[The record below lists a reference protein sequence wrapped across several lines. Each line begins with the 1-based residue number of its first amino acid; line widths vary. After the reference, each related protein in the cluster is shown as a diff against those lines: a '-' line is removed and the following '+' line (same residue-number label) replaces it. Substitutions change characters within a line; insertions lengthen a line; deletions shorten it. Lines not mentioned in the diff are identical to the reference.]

1 MTKSEI
7 LHKFQYRA
15 RDARPYNVAGKSN
28 CALRR
33 RARRGAHCAP
43 AFCAAFAFCSTI
55 VKIRMEKKRI
65 GQLSRQFDGD
75 KDRDCKNRQHGQR
88 QIGRDFVKADA
99 KIVNPV
105 FHADAALGK
114 ARINFVA
121 HGIGVA
127 FIE

>member
-1 MTKSEI
+1 
-7 LHKFQYRA
+7 
-15 RDARPYNVAGKSN
+15 
-28 CALRR
+28 
-33 RARRGAHCAP
+33 
-43 AFCAAFAFCSTI
+43 
-55 VKIRMEKKRI
+55 MEKKRI
-65 GQLSRQFDGD
+65 GRLSRQFDGD

-99 KIVNPV
+99 EIVNPV

-127 FIE
+127 FVE